1 MYRRVGVRVLSRK
14 LLDTRAYRFTLSRQS
29 KNSLLSP
36 STPSKKSVAFALS
49 SPLPNHLILP
59 LPRLSLTP
67 SPPLSS
73 PPDKKQLNR
82 SKILLPSFLSFHQI
96 VRSYYYMGVVISRHR
111 NRFFLS
117 SSRSSKS
124 KFPRLPRAMAT
135 HQPYI
140 YIYIRICFY
149 RVRGR
154 CISEFACVIC
164 VCVCVLVYDASTDY
178 FYDMTCMCVCMC
190 VYMCDRGPAL
200 RTNIASCI
208 LSSLFL
214 FFHFFFL
221 RKWQLSVTANGY
233 INNHYTLRFNTIIT
247 ILVNLRRR
255 FYYSLR

>member
-49 SPLPNHLILP
+49 SPLPNHFILP

-140 YIYIRICFY
+140 YIYIYVSVFIVFVFVADVY
-149 RVRGR
+149 LSLRVLY
-154 CISEFACVIC
+154 VC
-164 VCVCVLVYDASTDY
+164 VCVCSRVRCKHRLFLRHDV
-178 FYDMTCMCVCMC
+178 C
-190 VYMCDRGPAL
+190 VYVCCVYICAIADPPWEQTL
-200 RTNIASCI
+200 RLVFSRLC
-208 LSSLFL
+208 
-214 FFHFFFL
+214 FFFFIFFFYENGSYRSQPMAISIIIIRYALIRLL
-221 RKWQLSVTANGY
+221 RY
-233 INNHYTLRFNTIIT
+233 
-247 ILVNLRRR
+247 
-255 FYYSLR
+255 

>member
-36 STPSKKSVAFALS
+36 STPSKKSVAFAFS
-49 SPLPNHLILP
+49 SPLPNHFILP

-140 YIYIRICFY
+140 YIYIYIRICFY
-149 RVRGR
+149 RFRVRGR

-164 VCVCVLVYDASTDY
+164 VCVCVCSRVRCKHRLFLRHDV
-178 FYDMTCMCVCMC
+178 C
-190 VYMCDRGPAL
+190 VYVCCVYICAIADPPWEQTL
-200 RTNIASCI
+200 RLVFSRLC
-208 LSSLFL
+208 
-214 FFHFFFL
+214 FFFFIFFFYENGSYRSQPMAISIIIIRYALIRLL
-221 RKWQLSVTANGY
+221 RY
-233 INNHYTLRFNTIIT
+233 
-247 ILVNLRRR
+247 
-255 FYYSLR
+255 

>member
-154 CISEFACVIC
+154 CISEFACVC
-164 VCVCVLVYDASTDY
+164 SRVRCKHRLFLRHDVYVCVYVCVYVRSRTRLENKHCVLY
-178 FYDMTCMCVCMC
+178 
-190 VYMCDRGPAL
+190 
-200 RTNIASCI
+200 
-208 LSSLFL
+208 SLVFVS
-214 FFHFFFL
+214 FFSFFFFTKMAVIGHSQWL
-221 RKWQLSVTANGY
+221 YQ
-233 INNHYTLRFNTIIT
+233 
-247 ILVNLRRR
+247 
-255 FYYSLR
+255 

>member
-36 STPSKKSVAFALS
+36 STPSKKSVAFAFS
-49 SPLPNHLILP
+49 SPLPNHFILP

-140 YIYIRICFY
+140 YIYVSVFIVFVFVADVY
-149 RVRGR
+149 LSLRVLY
-154 CISEFACVIC
+154 VC

-178 FYDMTCMCVCMC
+178 FYDMTCVCMC
-190 VYMCDRGPAL
+190 AVCIYVRS
-200 RTNIASCI
+200 RTRLENKHCV
-208 LSSLFL
+208 LYSLVFVS
-214 FFHFFFL
+214 FFSFFFFTKMAVIGHSQWL
-221 RKWQLSVTANGY
+221 YQ
-233 INNHYTLRFNTIIT
+233 
-247 ILVNLRRR
+247 
-255 FYYSLR
+255 

>member
-36 STPSKKSVAFALS
+36 STPSKKSVAFAFS
-49 SPLPNHLILP
+49 SPLPNHFILP

-140 YIYIRICFY
+140 YIYIYIYTYLFLSFSCSWPMY
-149 RVRGR
+149 IWV
-154 CISEFACVIC
+154 CVCYMC

-178 FYDMTCMCVCMC
+178 FYDMTCVCMC
-190 VYMCDRGPAL
+190 AVCIYVRS
-200 RTNIASCI
+200 RTRLENKHCV
-208 LSSLFL
+208 LYSLVFVS
-214 FFHFFFL
+214 FFSFFFFTKMAVIGHSQWL
-221 RKWQLSVTANGY
+221 YQ
-233 INNHYTLRFNTIIT
+233 
-247 ILVNLRRR
+247 
-255 FYYSLR
+255 

>member
-36 STPSKKSVAFALS
+36 STPSKKSVAFAFS
-49 SPLPNHLILP
+49 SPLPNHFILP

-140 YIYIRICFY
+140 YIYVSVFIVFVFVADVY
-149 RVRGR
+149 LSLRVLY
-154 CISEFACVIC
+154 VC
-164 VCVCVLVYDASTDY
+164 VCVCSRVRCKHRLFLRHDV
-178 FYDMTCMCVCMC
+178 C
-190 VYMCDRGPAL
+190 VYVCCVYICAIADPPWEQTL
-200 RTNIASCI
+200 RLVFSRLC
-208 LSSLFL
+208 
-214 FFHFFFL
+214 FFFFIFFFYENGSYRSQPMAISIIIIRYALIRLL
-221 RKWQLSVTANGY
+221 RY
-233 INNHYTLRFNTIIT
+233 
-247 ILVNLRRR
+247 
-255 FYYSLR
+255 

>member
-36 STPSKKSVAFALS
+36 STPSKKSVAFAFS
-49 SPLPNHLILP
+49 SPLPNHFILP

-140 YIYIRICFY
+140 YIYIYVSVFIVFVFVADVY
-149 RVRGR
+149 LSLRVLY
-154 CISEFACVIC
+154 VC

-178 FYDMTCMCVCMC
+178 FYDMTCVCMC
-190 VYMCDRGPAL
+190 AVCIYVRS
-200 RTNIASCI
+200 RTRLENKHCV
-208 LSSLFL
+208 LYSLVFVS
-214 FFHFFFL
+214 FFSFFFFTKMAVIGHSQWL
-221 RKWQLSVTANGY
+221 YQ
-233 INNHYTLRFNTIIT
+233 
-247 ILVNLRRR
+247 
-255 FYYSLR
+255 

>member
-164 VCVCVLVYDASTDY
+164 VCVCVFSCTMQAPIIFTTWRV
-178 FYDMTCMCVCMC
+178 CVCVC
-190 VYMCDRGPAL
+190 VCICAIADPPWEQTL
-200 RTNIASCI
+200 RLVFSRLC
-208 LSSLFL
+208 
-214 FFHFFFL
+214 FFFFIFFFYENGSYRSQPMAISIIIIRYALIRLL
-221 RKWQLSVTANGY
+221 RY
-233 INNHYTLRFNTIIT
+233 
-247 ILVNLRRR
+247 
-255 FYYSLR
+255 

>member
-36 STPSKKSVAFALS
+36 STPSKKSVAFAFS
-49 SPLPNHLILP
+49 SPLPNHFILP

-140 YIYIRICFY
+140 YIYVSVFIVFVFVADVY
-149 RVRGR
+149 LSLRVLY
-154 CISEFACVIC
+154 VC
-164 VCVCVLVYDASTDY
+164 VCVCSRVRCKHRLFLRHDV
-178 FYDMTCMCVCMC
+178 C
-190 VYMCDRGPAL
+190 VYVCCVYICA
-200 RTNIASCI
+200 IADPP
-208 LSSLFL
+208 
-214 FFHFFFL
+214 
-221 RKWQLSVTANGY
+221 
-233 INNHYTLRFNTIIT
+233 
-247 ILVNLRRR
+247 
-255 FYYSLR
+255 

>member
-36 STPSKKSVAFALS
+36 STPSKKSVAFAFS
-49 SPLPNHLILP
+49 SPLPNHFILP

-140 YIYIRICFY
+140 YIYIYVSVFIVFVADVY
-149 RVRGR
+149 LSLRVLY
-154 CISEFACVIC
+154 VC
-164 VCVCVLVYDASTDY
+164 VCVCSRVRCKHRLFLRHDV
-178 FYDMTCMCVCMC
+178 C
-190 VYMCDRGPAL
+190 VYVCCVYICAIADPPWEQTL
-200 RTNIASCI
+200 RLVFSRLC
-208 LSSLFL
+208 
-214 FFHFFFL
+214 FFFFIFFFYENGSYRSQPMAISIIIIRYALIRLL
-221 RKWQLSVTANGY
+221 RY
-233 INNHYTLRFNTIIT
+233 
-247 ILVNLRRR
+247 
-255 FYYSLR
+255 